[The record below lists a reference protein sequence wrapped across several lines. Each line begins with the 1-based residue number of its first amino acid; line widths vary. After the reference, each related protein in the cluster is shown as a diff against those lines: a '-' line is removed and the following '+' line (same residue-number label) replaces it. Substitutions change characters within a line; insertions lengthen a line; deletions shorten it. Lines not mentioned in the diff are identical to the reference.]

1 MNSTTPHPIARVRHE
16 PTHRDPNLPPT
27 MRVAVEVGYVQ
38 TCPDCRRI
46 VQELAAG
53 CISDPTVTGFKLVP
67 GRKHAHEVTTG
78 QSALVGLTTVA
89 SEPSQPISDTN
100 GDDPDE
106 VSAALFDESLEGT
119 FLTAIAEPGRVNG
132 LDPEGR

>member
-1 MNSTTPHPIARVRHE
+1 MNTPPPTPTVARVRHE
-16 PTHRDPNLPPT
+16 PTKRDPNLPPT

-67 GRKHAHEVTTG
+67 GRKHAHEVTEG
-78 QSALVGLTTVA
+78 AAALPGLATAPQRPV
-89 SEPSQPISDTN
+89 SDTN
-100 GDDPDE
+100 GDEPDE
-106 VSAALFDESLEGT
+106 VSAALFAEAVEGT
-119 FLTAIAEPGRVNG
+119 FMTAGTESGRING
-132 LDPEGR
+132 FDHEGR